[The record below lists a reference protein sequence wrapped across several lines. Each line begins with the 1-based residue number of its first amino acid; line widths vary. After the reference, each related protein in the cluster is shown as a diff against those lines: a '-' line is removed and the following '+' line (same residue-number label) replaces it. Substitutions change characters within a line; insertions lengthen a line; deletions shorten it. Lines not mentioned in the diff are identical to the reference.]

1 MKTKKLLSVMLSV
14 LMLMT
19 CLSPLTALAASEKK
33 ATVSGVKYTYTV
45 NKGKATITGIEFN
58 NYKKKSYTFPSKLGG
73 KTVTEIKYRD
83 KYVGVLGGY
92 SITTVTIPKTVTKI
106 ATAPLMTN
114 GTSVKKYSVAKGSKS
129 FTASSSVLFTKNK
142 KTLVAYPAAKKDSSY
157 TIPKTVK
164 TVGSYAFYGNTKIKK
179 VSFPK
184 ATATLGAYA
193 FSECTK
199 LKTVDMSKSKI
210 KSIPKSC
217 FFVLNLGTGSLTSV
231 KFSSSTS
238 TIDSLAFSWQFS
250 LKSITLPTSI
260 KKVADQ
266 AFYQSGLTT
275 VTVPKKVKSVSFGDG
290 AFVTQY
296 EGVTIVVKDKNT
308 SISCHKNSCVK
319 TIKAP
324 KNSKAAK
331 YAKSHKKDGIKYK
344 ELK

>member
-73 KTVTEIKYRD
+73 KTVTSIKYT
-83 KYVGVLGGY
+83 KHTVVGEN
-92 SITTVTIPKTVTKI
+92 SITTVNIPKNITSI
-106 ATAPLMTN
+106 NMPPLATGGYN
-114 GTSVKKYSVAKGSKS
+114 VKKYSVAKGNKS
-129 FTASSSVLFTKNK
+129 FTTVSSVLFTKNK
-142 KTLVAYPAAKKDSSY
+142 KTLVAYPRAKSGASY
-157 TIPKTVK
+157 TIPKSVK
-164 TVGSYAFYGNTKIKK
+164 VVGDYAFYYC
-179 VSFPK
+179 S
-184 ATATLGAYA
+184 
-193 FSECTK
+193 K
-199 LKTVDMSKSKI
+199 LKSI
-210 KSIPKSC
+210 SIPKSITTLGECSFAECNSLKSIDMSKTKIKTIPDYC
-217 FFVLNLGTGSLTSV
+217 FMTVNFGFGSITKV
-231 KFSSSTS
+231 KFAPTTT
-238 TIDSLAFSWQFS
+238 TIGECAFLFQLS
-250 LKSITLPTSI
+250 LKSITFPASI
-260 KKVADQ
+260 KNIKRS
-266 AFYQSGLTT
+266 AFDGTSLTT
-275 VTVPKKVKSVSFGDG
+275 ATVPKKVKSVSFGDG
-290 AFVTQY
+290 AFATSN
-296 EGVTIVVKDKNT
+296 EGITLVVKGKNT